1 MTAAP
6 VLDTA
11 AHNAAPP
18 TTIETPSLLGV
29 DPTTHPRPPQSLA
42 DLHLDAVVDAAAPGD
57 FQRAAWYCPLGD
69 PALVAQRQDV
79 VADLQRGDLRTAA
92 QEFVAAVDQ
101 ARIAADATRKEYYRV
116 PGDVQLLAALHRY
129 ADALAMFGARL
140 AERPPG
146 SARLSGVADAVAARL
161 RSPRHTVL
169 ADTSGELL
177 DELRATPVELGIAA
191 DTVWADYDDG
201 HEVWGPR
208 VAEVLARFGDGRP
221 AGVREQ
227 PPNRSRKPS
236 LPLSRHNRSTL
247 DRELRTAGRATEANA
262 VSPPSCRHAAH
273 EVGTVGRRSDSLN

>member
-11 AHNAAPP
+11 AHDAAPP

-42 DLHLDAVVDAAAPGD
+42 DLHLDAVVDAAAPGE

-140 AERPPG
+140 AERPPARPDCRGWRTPSPPACAAPAIPCWPTPAVSCWASCGQRRSSWASPPTRSGPITTTGTRCGDPASPRCSRASATGGPPASRSSHRTDLESHHCPFRVTTGPPWTG
-146 SARLSGVADAVAARL
+146 SCAQQDGRRRRM
-161 RSPRHTVL
+161 RSPHRRV
-169 ADTSGELL
+169 DT
-177 DELRATPVELGIAA
+177 
-191 DTVWADYDDG
+191 
-201 HEVWGPR
+201 
-208 VAEVLARFGDGRP
+208 
-221 AGVREQ
+221 
-227 PPNRSRKPS
+227 
-236 LPLSRHNRSTL
+236 
-247 DRELRTAGRATEANA
+247 LRTR
-262 VSPPSCRHAAH
+262 
-273 EVGTVGRRSDSLN
+273 